1 MNFLFKFRWLL
12 ICCGLTL
19 SWSLVCGGCAAYSSD
34 LAPSFD
40 EGVSARNGAVRDS
53 GLSSNLEAARRLMA
67 SGNYSQ
73 ALPRLHELAER
84 YPEESAGIEAHYWL
98 GEAYLALGGEAKARE
113 YFDEYVKRA
122 PEGAYASEA
131 RARSAAIAS
140 ALEAASPHTDAV
152 AERIAALEK
161 EWTASPGNL
170 AAGLELADLH
180 WRRDEY
186 ARAGEIYT
194 RILEQWPELADDALI
209 RTRITKGEHGTWVLQ
224 TPKTLILEEAA
235 RDPLIF
241 FNTQS
246 FRSGRNQGYPRG
258 GLNDR
263 YSVTGQVMN
272 RGPVPLKDVAVTVT
286 IFGFPNLVYESRT
299 LPIGTLRPGERRA
312 FSAQFSNFDDI
323 ENVSRYECTGT
334 YTR

>member
-1 MNFLFKFRWLL
+1 MISVDKCGAGV
-12 ICCGLTL
+12 ICCVAVAALFA
-19 SWSLVCGGCAAYSSD
+19 GGCAAYSSD

-40 EGVSARNGAVRDS
+40 EGVSARNGAIRDS
-53 GLSSNLEAARRLMA
+53 GLSSNLDAARRLMA

-84 YPEESAGIEAHYWL
+84 YPEEAAGIEAHYWL
-98 GEAYLALGGEAKARE
+98 GEAYVALGGEAKARE
-113 YFDEYVKRA
+113 YFEEYVRRA
-122 PEGAYASEA
+122 PEGAYAGEA
-131 RARSAAIAS
+131 RARSEAIAS
-140 ALEAASPHTDAV
+140 AQEEASPHTDAV
-152 AERIAALEK
+152 TARIATLERQ
-161 EWTASPGNL
+161 WAADPGAL
-170 AAGLELADLH
+170 AAGLELADLY

-186 ARAGEIYT
+186 ARAGEIYMQ
-194 RILEQWPELADDALI
+194 ILEKWPELAEDAVV
-209 RTRITKGEHGTWVLQ
+209 RTRVVKGENGAWVLQ
-224 TPKTLILEEAA
+224 TPRNVILEEAA

-263 YSVTGQVMN
+263 YSVSGQVMN
-272 RGPVPLKDVAVTVT
+272 RGPVPLKEVSVIVT
-286 IFGFPNLVYESRT
+286 IYGFPNLVYESRT

-312 FSAQFSNFDDI
+312 FSTQFTNFDDI
-323 ENVSRYECTGT
+323 ENVSRFECTGT